1 MMCINS
7 KEIANVLDK
16 VLPNMKAVSSG
27 QNSGENE
34 VD

>member
-1 MMCINS
+1 MMYTNN
-7 KEIANVLDK
+7 KEIANVPDK
-16 VLPNMKAVSSG
+16 VLPNMKAVSSA